1 MSFKYKERE
10 VNKTLK
16 TVFLHI
22 TDELPCAT
30 TFSLRA
36 SGLGPGSA
44 LGKKGEKNRP
54 AKRAERRLLRSP
66 IFFLFD
72 PVFCLFALFPPLR
85 NLVPGYGLLA
95 TTLKRQGQ
103 RDGLVP
109 SRPQALVTL
118 LSGSFAV
125 QRLVMQPNI
134 INTRYRFVSNT

>member
-44 LGKKGEKNRP
+44 LGEKGEKIGQRS
-54 AKRAERRLLRSP
+54 ERRDD
-66 IFFLFD
+66 FFARRYFSYLTSFFGFL
-72 PVFCLFALFPPLR
+72 PFFPH
-85 NLVPGYGLLA
+85 YGTWSEA
-95 TTLKRQGQ
+95 TGFW
-103 RDGLVP
+103 
-109 SRPQALVTL
+109 RP
-118 LSGSFAV
+118 
-125 QRLVMQPNI
+125 P
-134 INTRYRFVSNT
+134 

>member
-44 LGKKGEKNRP
+44 LGEKGGKIGQRS
-54 AKRAERRLLRSP
+54 ERRDD
-66 IFFLFD
+66 FFACRYFSYLTPF
-72 PVFCLFALFPPLR
+72 FAFLPLFPH
-85 NLVPGYGLLA
+85 YGTWSQA
-95 TTLKRQGQ
+95 TG
-103 RDGLVP
+103 
-109 SRPQALVTL
+109 SWRP
-118 LSGSFAV
+118 
-125 QRLVMQPNI
+125 P
-134 INTRYRFVSNT
+134 